1 MKDTAS
7 AKERGIIKNDIIKHI
22 DSAELKDSNGN
33 NMVFLLPL
41 DDNSKIAGL
50 LTFLEEN
57 KEDLQIE
64 NVSITIT
71 TLEDVFLK

>member
-1 MKDTAS
+1 MATAKD
-7 AKERGIIKNDIIKHI
+7 RGIITNAIIKHI
-22 DSAELKDSNGN
+22 NSAELKDSNAN

-50 LTFLEEN
+50 LTFLEKN
-57 KEDLQIE
+57 KKELQIE
-64 NVSITIT
+64 NISVTIT